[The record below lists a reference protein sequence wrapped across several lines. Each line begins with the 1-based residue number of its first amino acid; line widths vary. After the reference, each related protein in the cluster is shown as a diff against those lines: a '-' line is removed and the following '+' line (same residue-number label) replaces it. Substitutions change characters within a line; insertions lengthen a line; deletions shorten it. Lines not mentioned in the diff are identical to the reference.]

1 MKNYRSAMG
10 KVVDMNSII
19 ARNETVRAVGNMPV
33 NARGDTI
40 DQNGKVVKSNT
51 TKVNDSYNKT
61 VGNKSAQPK
70 QGSAIKPDVKPEP
83 KIEEFELTPFEKEL
97 ESNLEEDLEIE
108 KIKQEEIK
116 KSQTKK
122 GKK

>member
-1 MKNYRSAMG
+1 MKNHRSAMG
-10 KVVDMNSII
+10 KIVDMNSII
-19 ARNETVRAVGNMPV
+19 AKNETVRAVGNMPV

-40 DQNGKVVKSNT
+40 DQFGKVVKTAT

-61 VGNKSAQPK
+61 VGNKSANPIRTNTSPTK
-70 QGSAIKPDVKPEP
+70 KVEP
-83 KIEEFELTPFEKEL
+83 KVDELELTPFEKEI
-97 ESNLEEDLEIE
+97 EDNFEEDLEIE

-116 KSQTKK
+116 KQQSKK